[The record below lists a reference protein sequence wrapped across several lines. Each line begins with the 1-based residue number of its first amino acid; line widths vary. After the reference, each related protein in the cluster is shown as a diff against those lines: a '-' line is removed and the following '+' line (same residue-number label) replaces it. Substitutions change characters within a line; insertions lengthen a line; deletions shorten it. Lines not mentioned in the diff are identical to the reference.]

1 MKTRISMTGAA
12 FAAAAFAAMLGVLE
26 ARALATMQEPPA
38 AEAAAP
44 AKSADY
50 IPRVSLRDL
59 PLFDRVLVLDEGQRA
74 IVEALILDV
83 EGAGSTRDALVEFR
97 DNLGAVLSETQAARL
112 EEAWRVIFR
121 ERMESAGAV
130 AGERVDVGALALG
143 QMRGEANEALDRA
156 FKNYRAE
163 IGPLLDA
170 REAAAAV
177 AVEGEP
183 PTKELHQI
191 RLGIRN
197 VNDNAIVAFANT
209 LPAALVDGF
218 RREALA
224 KSYPTAYVPSYPLE
238 LLRKLAGEFPEGSL
252 RDLVAEGDNR
262 FATVCD
268 RAVSAIR
275 LRDDARVADDDTRAR
290 ADRAIQDSEKGYES
304 LDTWVCTSVQKVL
317 TEQQLNASE
326 TGRDLLA
333 FVRNLE
339 GGALMA
345 WDDKAAVTARFDGDG
360 NGEIDDSEGARA
372 LIAFVRS
379 VGRNQRRRL

>member
-1 MKTRISMTGAA
+1 MKTRISVTGAA
-12 FAAAAFAAMLGVLE
+12 FAAAAFAAMLGVS
-26 ARALATMQEPPA
+26 AAPALATLADPPA
-38 AEAAAP
+38 DAAVAAP
-44 AKSADY
+44 AKGADY

-59 PLFDRVLVLDEGQRA
+59 PLFDRVLSLDEGQRA
-74 IVEALILDV
+74 ILEALILDV
-83 EGAGSTRDALVEFR
+83 EGAGATRNSLIEFR
-97 DNLGAVLSETQAARL
+97 DNLGAVLSETQASQL

-121 ERMESAGAV
+121 ERMEAAGAV
-130 AGERVDVGALALG
+130 AGERVDVGALALA

-156 FKNYRAE
+156 FANYRAE

-177 AVEGEP
+177 ETDAP
-183 PTKELHQI
+183 SKELHQI
-191 RLGIRN
+191 RLAIRN
-197 VNDNAIVAFANT
+197 VNDNAITAFANA
-209 LPAALVDGF
+209 LPAQLVDGF

-224 KSYPTAYVPSYPLE
+224 KSFPTAYVPSYPLE
-238 LLRKLAGEFPEGSL
+238 MLRKLSGEFTEDSL
-252 RDLVAEGDNR
+252 RNLVSEADTR
-262 FATVCD
+262 FAGLCD

-275 LRDDARVADDDTRAR
+275 LRDDARVADEDARAR
-290 ADRAIQDSEKGYES
+290 ADRAISESEKGYES
-304 LDTWVCTSVQKVL
+304 FDTWICTSVQKVL

-345 WDDKAAVTARFDGDG
+345 WDDKEAVTARFDGDG

-372 LIAFVRS
+372 LNAFVRS